1 MKKIK
6 VYAAFG
12 TELTEAI
19 AKEKMET
26 VEEELYYSESFRV
39 REFDS
44 QAEADAYIQGLD
56 DSCGWMENAVLNPSN
71 SFESKIIEKINNR
84 E

>member
-12 TELTEAI
+12 TDLVEAI
-19 AKEKMET
+19 AKQESDAINAEIN
-26 VEEELYYSESFRV
+26 YPESFRV
-39 REFDS
+39 REFNT

-56 DSCGWMENAVLNPSN
+56 DACGWMENAVLSPKNP
-71 SFESKIIEKINNR
+71 FENQVIQMINNR
-84 E
+84 